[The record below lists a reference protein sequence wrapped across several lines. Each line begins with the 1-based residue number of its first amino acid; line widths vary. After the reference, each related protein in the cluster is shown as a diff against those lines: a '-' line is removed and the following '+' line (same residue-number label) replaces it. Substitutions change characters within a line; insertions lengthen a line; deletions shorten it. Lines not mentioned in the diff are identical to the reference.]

1 MGSIFVRCQQ
11 YWHKSVIDTLASYAS
26 LVKESQAI
34 EDFIELLPDISSYCA
49 TSISRRGAPPNRKRR
64 EGRLLRRSTTREE
77 FHKPRSAAWGSWGI
91 SEQRRPTFQTIVTS
105 TAQLV
110 QPLSDKGVSIV
121 VSSTSAILLGNYE
134 KRILELGIDGSVH
147 RRGLKKLG
155 SYKID
160 NNSSGLYQKSRRQNV
175 FVHLS

>member
-1 MGSIFVRCQQ
+1 MISKLIAETSG
-11 YWHKSVIDTLASYAS
+11 WTLIHSESHLS
-26 LVKESQAI
+26 LGIVV
-34 EDFIELLPDISSYCA
+34 SS
-49 TSISRRGAPPNRKRR
+49 
-64 EGRLLRRSTTREE
+64 
-77 FHKPRSAAWGSWGI
+77 FHRPRSAAWGSWGI

-110 QPLSDKGVSIV
+110 QLLIDKGVSIV

-134 KRILELGIDGSVH
+134 KRILEPGIDGSVH

-155 SYKID
+155 SYKIG
-160 NNSSGLYQKSRRQNV
+160 NNGSGLYQKSRRQNV